1 MASQQTP
8 NYRLSRWAGT
18 DRILVEEFNDNWD
31 KIDAALKS
39 NADGVAAETAAREA
53 ADTALEKEMGLQLIQ
68 TITSKDSGSY
78 LEFAAQIDWSQW
90 AEVYMLVEA
99 ALTDS
104 NATYSMY
111 CKGETGSMPTIAG
124 FSGSTGCL
132 VFYPMFGVSSLV
144 HGHNWSGAALTGDA
158 VYQNIRYFVLT
169 ASKPYFLAGSKLT
182 FYGRK

>member
-18 DRILVEEFNDNWD
+18 DRILVEEFNSDNE
-31 KIDAALKS
+31 KIDTAIKGSEDKAAAAL
-39 NADGVAAETAAREA
+39 AAA
-53 ADTALEKEMGLQLIQ
+53 TALEQKQGLQLIQ
-68 TITSKDSGSY
+68 TITSKGSGSY
-78 LEFAAQIDWSQW
+78 VEFAAQIDWSQW